1 MIYTIKNKGG
11 LAMKT
16 STYIEVVRSDRK
28 ELSSLSIESAMAIV
42 KSLSRQHENVSL
54 TTINTT
60 NDLDALIER
69 KPDLVFIGMA
79 YITDSVESTQKV
91 WLSEKLERAG
101 IPFTGSPRSA
111 HELGINKDR
120 AKQRVSDRGLAT
132 ANFCVV
138 NTDQSYSQ
146 HKGLEFPLFVKPI
159 SGGGGQG
166 VDEYSIVR
174 TIKQLDDKISSIRDK
189 HNADVIVENYL
200 EGREFSVAIIK
211 DRAFDTLIAMPL
223 ELIAP
228 KDINGE
234 RMLGHEIKSSNQ
246 ERAIG
251 VNDPNERNLITK
263 LALDVFHALGAR
275 DYGRIDIRCD
285 SKGIPHFLEANLIPS
300 LIEGYGSFP
309 KAYKL
314 NRDVGYDEMIKTIVS
329 LGMSRV
335 SVPA

>member
-1 MIYTIKNKGG
+1 
-11 LAMKT
+11 MKT
-16 STYIEVVRSDRK
+16 LNYIEVVRSNRK
-28 ELSSLSIESAMAIV
+28 ELSSLSIESALAIV

-91 WLSEKLERAG
+91 WLSEKLEQAG

-146 HKGLEFPLFVKPI
+146 HKGLEFPLFVKPVN
-159 SGGGGQG
+159 GGGGQG

-174 TIKQLDDKISSIRDK
+174 TLKQLNDKISSLRAEHD
-189 HNADVIVENYL
+189 ADVIIENYL
-200 EGREFSVAIIK
+200 EGREFSVAVIK
-211 DRAFDTLIAMPL
+211 DKVFGKLIAMPL

-234 RMLGHEIKSSNQ
+234 RMLGHEIKSSNH
-246 ERAIG
+246 ERAIA
-251 VNDPNERNLITK
+251 VTDPNERSMITK
-263 LALDVFHALGAR
+263 FALDVFHALGAR

-285 SKGIPHFLEANLIPS
+285 GEGVPYFLEANLIPS

-314 NRDVGYDEMIKTIVS
+314 NRDVEYDEMIKTIVS
-329 LGMSRV
+329 LGMTRV
-335 SVPA
+335 PVPA